1 MSNQLNTGKLE
12 SLQQGDTLLVAVR
25 KVSGDK
31 IHLEFAEAIQ
41 IGDRPASILSML
53 NESDARFSSRARR
66 AWMTAEPNDA
76 SKYLGI
82 NFSASND
89 NWYMSEKGE
98 VMDLNILNPTINN
111 IRCRL
116 VINETTDATEWQ
128 ADNVET
134 SAKRRGKDGD
144 YITHKGNYIFSNTT
158 IILTDDTPTH
168 DMLEADE
175 IAVDNTANKTSDIQ
189 ESVTSEME

>member
-1 MSNQLNTGKLE
+1 MSNQLNTGKLDG
-12 SLQQGDTLLVAVR
+12 LQQGETLLVAVR

-31 IHLEFAEAIQ
+31 IHLEFAEIVQ
-41 IGDRPASILSML
+41 MGNRPASILSML

-76 SKYLGI
+76 TKYLGI
-82 NFSASND
+82 DFGLTNN

-98 VMDLNILNPTINN
+98 VMDLNILNPTINGV
-111 IRCRL
+111 RCRL
-116 VINETTDATEWQ
+116 VINETTEATDWQ

-158 IILTDDTPTH
+158 IILTDDEPTH
-168 DMLEADE
+168 TVLEADE
-175 IAVDNTANKTSDIQ
+175 IAADNTESKTSDVQ
-189 ESVTSEME
+189 ESVESEME

>member
-1 MSNQLNTGKLE
+1 MSNQLNTGKLDG
-12 SLQQGDTLLVAVR
+12 LQQGETLLVAVR

-31 IHLEFAEAIQ
+31 IHLEFAEVVQ
-41 IGDRPASILSML
+41 MGDRPASILSIL

-82 NFSASND
+82 NFSTTND
-89 NWYMSEKGE
+89 KWYMSEKGE

-116 VINETTDATEWQ
+116 VINETTDATDWQ
-128 ADNVET
+128 SDNVET
-134 SAKRRGKDGD
+134 SAKRRGRDGD

-168 DMLEADE
+168 VLLDADE
-175 IAVDNTANKTSDIQ
+175 IAADNTENVTSDVQ
-189 ESVTSEME
+189 ESVDSEME